1 MTERKKKLR
10 VTQIILLFLGVLII
24 FFSYGKNERSVKE
37 VIIPDETRDKI
48 KKQLADQSQQ
58 GDTFFNI
65 EYSGLDLAGN
75 RFVLKSA
82 EATNPT
88 DEKLVYM
95 KLVEAIFYFK
105 DNTILY
111 VKSKDGI
118 YNNSTLD
125 MKFSN
130 NVEAKYEGSELFA
143 QEAEYSNSKSYL
155 TISKNVKIKDF
166 RGTMVADQLLFDIK
180 KQTLNVSSYNEGKVN
195 ANLNLK

>member
-37 VIIPDETRDKI
+37 IIIPDETRDKI

-82 EATNPT
+82 EATNPS

-180 KQTLNVSSYNEGKVN
+180 KQTLNVSSLNEGKVN

>member
-82 EATNPT
+82 EATNPS

>member
-1 MTERKKKLR
+1 MATSTGTVVAVIGPVVDVK
-10 VTQIILLFLGVLII
+10 
-24 FFSYGKNERSVKE
+24 FSEGDLPDIYTSLELKNPS
-37 VIIPDETRDKI
+37 
-48 KKQLADQSQQ
+48 
-58 GDTFFNI
+58 
-65 EYSGLDLAGN
+65 
-75 RFVLKSA
+75 
-82 EATNPT
+82 T

>member
-1 MTERKKKLR
+1 MERKKKLR
-10 VTQIILLFLGVLII
+10 ITQIILLFLGILII
-24 FFSYGKNERSVKE
+24 VFTYGKNERNVKE
-37 VIIPDETRDKI
+37 IIIPDETRDKI

-65 EYSGLDLAGN
+65 EYTGLDLAGN
-75 RFVLKSA
+75 RFVLKSS
-82 EATNPT
+82 EATNPSG
-88 DEKLVYM
+88 EELVYM

-105 DNTILY
+105 DDTVLY

-118 YNNSTLD
+118 YNNNTLD

-143 QEAEYSNSKSYL
+143 QEAEYSNSNSFL
-155 TISKNVKIKDF
+155 IISKNVKIKDF
-166 RGTMVADQLLFDIK
+166 RGTMVADRLLFDIK
-180 KQTLNVSSYNEGKVN
+180 KQTLNIASFNDGKIN